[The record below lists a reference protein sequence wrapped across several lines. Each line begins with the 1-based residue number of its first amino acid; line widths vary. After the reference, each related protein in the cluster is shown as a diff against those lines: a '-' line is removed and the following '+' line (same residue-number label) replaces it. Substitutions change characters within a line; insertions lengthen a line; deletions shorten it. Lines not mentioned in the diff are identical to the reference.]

1 MSDQS
6 AARGEIPGALARILE
21 VLADLVAERCAARLG
36 AVSSASEYTSKN
48 LPPGMSRRAFN
59 DRCKRLA
66 DLGDARVR
74 RRGRQWVATRE
85 SIDEMPARRR
95 APMKVFEGPWSPQAA
110 LEAAGVR
117 AQGK

>member
-1 MSDQS
+1 VKSDLP
-6 AARGEIPGALARILE
+6 EALVRALH
-21 VLADLVAERCAARLG
+21 VLADLVAERCVVRLG
-36 AVSSASEYTSKN
+36 AVRGAEYTSKN

-66 DLGDARVR
+66 DLGDARVK

-85 SIDEMPARRR
+85 AIDEKPARRR
-95 APMKVFEGPWSPQAA
+95 APMKMFEGPWSPQAA

-117 AQGK
+117 AQRK